1 MADKIEEIFREALD
15 ISDSDNISDDICME
29 DTPAWDSLA
38 QMTIIIRL
46 KKLYDINFL
55 YDEVLCMNTLR
66 KFKEI
71 TEKKLSE
78 KGR

>member
-46 KKLYDINFL
+46 KNYMKLIFY
-55 YDEVLCMNTLR
+55 MM
-66 KFKEI
+66 KFY
-71 TEKKLSE
+71 L
-78 KGR
+78 